1 MPLDVLRGEFVDHV
15 LRDVIE
21 RCANRRIQG
30 GAMSRGGSFDRS
42 GAGLELYVRWRKR
55 REVGLS
61 NTDLIQA
68 V

>member
-1 MPLDVLRGEFVDHV
+1 
-15 LRDVIE
+15 
-21 RCANRRIQG
+21 
-30 GAMSRGGSFDRS
+30 MSRGGSFDRS
-42 GAGLELYVRWRKR
+42 GAGLELYVVWRKR